1 MADSDARLAD
11 FLADPRE
18 TPEVELK
25 QWLDLSKPENRGKIA
40 RHLMALANYGGGW
53 LQFGFVQQPNGLFT
67 HEGGIGCPDAQRYS
81 TDAIND
87 IVARHASPRFHC
99 ETFWQECEET
109 CPGPHALIRVP
120 GGHKVPIVCARGGP
134 DPGNDPRKGATYDR
148 LPGPASSPLSEAN
161 DWHELLERCLRA
173 RRDELVASIQTAIGL
188 LGEGG
193 LAKALEIKP
202 GAEQQPGGLAPRQ
215 SATEILEAWVAEAE
229 GRLGERLSEPQENPN
244 LYADGSWSFAYSVQ
258 PPPTPPVSLSELREV
273 LLDVVG
279 RETGWP
285 AWWWPTID
293 DGRGPQPVG
302 DVIECWMRGGTF
314 SDAAHADFWRASGLG
329 QLYLL
334 RGYDEDSAA
343 ERSPSHS
350 HLKPGVILDPVIA
363 VWRVGECLLHAERL
377 ARRLG
382 AKEVCI
388 DIRWSGLEGR
398 HIGTLEP
405 LRRFHSSGPSQQ
417 ENAHSQMTVKAE
429 VISGALAELVR
440 KATEPLFVQF
450 DFFEMPIEEIEREL
464 DRMRGRSAE

>member
-11 FLADPRE
+11 FLANPRE

-25 QWLDLSKPENRGKIA
+25 QWLDLGKPENRGKVA

-53 LQFGFVQQPNGLFT
+53 LQFGFVQQPDGLFT
-67 HEGGIGCPDAQRYS
+67 HEGIGCPDPKRY
-81 TDAIND
+81 
-87 IVARHASPRFHC
+87 
-99 ETFWQECEET
+99 
-109 CPGPHALIRVP
+109 
-120 GGHKVPIVCARGGP
+120 
-134 DPGNDPRKGATYDR
+134 PGNDPRKGGTYDR
-148 LPGPASSPLSEAN
+148 LPGPESSPLSEAN

-188 LGEGG
+188 LGYGG
-193 LAKALEIKP
+193 LSKALEIEP
-202 GAEQQPGGLAPRQ
+202 GAEQQPGELAPRQ
-215 SATEILEAWVAEAE
+215 SATEVLEAWVAEAE
-229 GRLGERLSEPQENPN
+229 ARLAQRLSEPQENSN

-258 PPPTPPVSLSELREV
+258 PPPTPPASLSKLREV

-285 AWWWPTID
+285 AWWWPTIE

-343 ERSPSHS
+343 ERSPAHS

-363 VWRVGECLLHAERL
+363 VWRVGECLLHAERM

-382 AKEVCI
+382 AEAVCI
-388 DIRWSGLEGR
+388 DIRWSGLMGR
-398 HIGTLEP
+398 QIGTLEP
-405 LRRFHSSGPSQQ
+405 LRRFYSSGPSQQ

-450 DFFEMPIEEIEREL
+450 DFFEMRMEEIEREL
-464 DRMRGRSAE
+464 DRMRGLSAE